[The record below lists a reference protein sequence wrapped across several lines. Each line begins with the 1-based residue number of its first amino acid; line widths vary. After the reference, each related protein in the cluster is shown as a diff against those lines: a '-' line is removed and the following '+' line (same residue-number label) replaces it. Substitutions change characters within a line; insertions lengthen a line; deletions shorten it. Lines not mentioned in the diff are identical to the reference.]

1 MFPRTPQMP
10 RLCSGRFWSVR
21 AGGKQAQAGICGK
34 KITFLRHSVA
44 LVPDFIPKL
53 QDESRNK
60 VEQTFNDPYHLRRFE
75 PYLLVGEPVFAS
87 ARGPV
92 VACLGIGIELGA

>member
-1 MFPRTPQMP
+1 MHAVVATRCKFQT
-10 RLCSGRFWSVR
+10 LH
-21 AGGKQAQAGICGK
+21 GKQVEFGGRKGHGYGIRGLTTR
-34 KITFLRHSVA
+34 ITC
-44 LVPDFIPKL
+44 
-53 QDESRNK
+53 
-60 VEQTFNDPYHLRRFE
+60 RRKRAKPAVTGQVHAAVGRLFE